1 MKTIA
6 RLWGV
11 VLVFFFLVTACAAA
25 ETYGKKITDRK
36 SLTAIGDILYDPS
49 VYEGKEV
56 TIEGKISSECPA
68 GCFFSLTQAGKEA
81 SIIVDLNPAGFSIP
95 QRVGRTALVRGTV
108 SIRDDSVVILGNGV
122 EIK

>member
-6 RLWGV
+6 RLGSI
-11 VLVFFFLVTACAAA
+11 VLIFALLVTACAAA
-25 ETYGKKITDRK
+25 ETYGKKINNRK
-36 SLTAIGDILYDPS
+36 SLTTIGDILADPS
-49 VYEGKEV
+49 VYGGKEV
-56 TIEGKISSECPA
+56 TIEGKISRECPA

-95 QRVGRTALVRGTV
+95 QRGGRTALVQGTV
-108 SIRDDSVVILGNGV
+108 SIRDDSPVILGSGV

>member
-6 RLWGV
+6 RLWFV
-11 VLVFFFLVTACAAA
+11 VLVFICLVTACTAA

-36 SLTAIGDILYDPS
+36 SLTDIGDILADPLA
-49 VYEGKEV
+49 YKGKEV
-56 TIEGKISSECPA
+56 TVEGKICSECPA

-81 SIIVDLNPAGFSIP
+81 SIIVDINPAGFSIP

-108 SIRDDSVVILGNGV
+108 SIRGDSPVILGNGV